1 MYPYPLVLS
10 DLKISIILIALH
22 YNFYRRLLINI
33 KSIKGQSI
41 KIFISLLSFI
51 YNIGENTSSYLLI
64 L

>member
-1 MYPYPLVLS
+1 MYPYPLVLG

-22 YNFYRRLLINI
+22 YNFYRRLFINI

-51 YNIGENTSSYLLI
+51 YNIGENTFSYLLI
-64 L
+64 I